1 MIVSNLI
8 INAVAKN
15 LSKHFNLDKIVKY
28 VFEDN
33 ELDKK
38 TKELEGRIE
47 LLEVLQKMPRKFK
60 CDCGKE
66 G

>member
-1 MIVSNLI
+1 MIVSKLI
-8 INAVAKN
+8 INAVAK
-15 LSKHFNLDKIVKY
+15 HFSLDKIMKY

-38 TKELEGRIE
+38 TKELEGRIK
-47 LLEVLQKMPRKFK
+47 LLEVMQKMPRKFK

>member
-1 MIVSNLI
+1 MIVSKLI
-8 INAVAKN
+8 INAVAK
-15 LSKHFNLDKIVKY
+15 HFDLNKIVKY